1 MPERTIVSL
10 SVNGRSVRHEIPS
23 RTLLVDLLR
32 DTMGLTGTHIGCD
45 EGICGACTI
54 SVDGQTVKAC
64 MMFAVEADGCTVTT
78 IEGLADGAQ
87 LNAVQQSFVDHHG
100 LQCGYCTP
108 GMIMSAQDLLERNPA
123 PTRDEVRCGM
133 SGNLCRCTGYK
144 AVVESVV
151 GAAADATATA
161 HDEAAID
168 HAGLDEGAWTG
179 RSVSRKEDRRL
190 VMGEGEFTDDFHL
203 PNQLYCA
210 IVRSTRAHAW
220 LRSIDVTA
228 AASMPGVVRVIT
240 GAEAQQY
247 WSPPTPTMEAFE
259 GRRTGVYPMAVDVVR
274 FVGEP
279 IVAIVAESRYEARD
293 AAAAV
298 QIEYDGLPTVLT
310 THDAGEGVEVPK
322 ALLYK
327 QWGDNRQVDF
337 DFALGDVDA
346 AFAGAHVVVDDVITS
361 HRWGP
366 VPLEMRVVNA
376 DYRASDGR
384 LTVRLST
391 QTPHQDRTLIS
402 RVFGLPEA
410 SVRIIAGDV
419 GGGFGAKLSI
429 DVEYIPA
436 LMSILTNRPVNYVD
450 TREEWMTSGTH
461 AHDFTI
467 DVSAAFSSE
476 GRILGLRNR
485 IVTDLG
491 CDGAERAAGMAI
503 PLVAA
508 IYVPGPYVLPAYST
522 RAIGYVT
529 NKAPYGGYRGYGKD
543 LANVTIER
551 VMDHA
556 ADALGLDRLE
566 IRRRNLLEEYPH
578 QMISGP
584 IVEDGSIRECL
595 DKLESV
601 VDVQAFRERQAQA
614 RTRGKYLGLGIVS
627 YIEPSGGGGPWSLF
641 NVYES
646 ARVRMTPDGTV
657 QVFTGNMRCGQGVET
672 TLAQVTA
679 DRLGCSYE
687 RVSVYCGDTDT
698 MPYGMGASSS
708 RGVVI
713 ALGAVLKATDDLI
726 EKLLI
731 VAGELLEASPR
742 DLVLGDDAVMV
753 KGSPD
758 TRVSLSAVANA
769 AFFDPGGMFSMPGI
783 ENPTLESVGIYS
795 SPHARHEPD
804 EHGRTQDYACHA
816 TGAQA
821 ALVEV
826 DTATGFVTV
835 EEIIVVG
842 DVGVVIN
849 PAGLDGQIT
858 GGTIQAFA
866 GAVLEDH
873 AYDAKGN
880 PLSTTL
886 RDYGFPNILSVPPV
900 RIEHIVTPGS
910 TTPIGAKGA
919 GEGGQI
925 ATFSCIMSAVEDAL
939 QPFGVTVN
947 ELPLAPWKILDL
959 ITDSETG
966 RIATTR
972 EHVG

>member
-1 MPERTIVSL
+1 
-10 SVNGRSVRHEIPS
+10 
-23 RTLLVDLLR
+23 
-32 DTMGLTGTHIGCD
+32 
-45 EGICGACTI
+45 
-54 SVDGQTVKAC
+54 
-64 MMFAVEADGCTVTT
+64 
-78 IEGLADGAQ
+78 
-87 LNAVQQSFVDHHG
+87 
-100 LQCGYCTP
+100 
-108 GMIMSAQDLLERNPA
+108 
-123 PTRDEVRCGM
+123 M

-144 AVVESVV
+144 AVVAAVM
-151 GAAADATATA
+151 GAAAQPGSQGEVEHGEGTG
-161 HDEAAID
+161 EQP
-168 HAGLDEGAWTG
+168 AGPWTG
-179 RSVSRKEDRRL
+179 RSVARKEDRRL
-190 VMGEGEFTDDFHL
+190 VMGAGEFTDDFQT
-203 PNQLYCA
+203 PRQLYCA
-210 IVRSTRAHAW
+210 LVRSTRAHARI
-220 LRSIDVTA
+220 RSIDVTT
-228 AASMPGVVRVIT
+228 AASMPGVVRVVT
-240 GAEAQQY
+240 GAEAKQH
-247 WSPPTPTMEAFE
+247 WLPLIPTMEAFE
-259 GRRTGVYPMAVDVVR
+259 SRTTGNYALAVDVVR
-274 FVGEP
+274 YVGEP
-279 IVAIVAESRYEARD
+279 MVAIVAETRYEARD

-298 QIEYDGLPTVLT
+298 EVEYDALPVVASAR
-310 THDAGEGVEVPK
+310 DAGEAGEPT
-322 ALLYK
+322 ALLYDH
-327 QWGDNRQVDF
+327 WGDNKQTDF
-337 DFALGDVDA
+337 EFSLGDVDA
-346 AFAGAHVVVDDVITS
+346 AFGAADIVVDDVITS

-366 VPLEMRVVNA
+366 VPLEMRVVHA

-402 RVFGLPEA
+402 RVFGLSEA

-429 DVEYIPA
+429 DVEYIPV
-436 LMSILTNRPVNYVD
+436 LMSILTQRPVNYVD
-450 TREEWMTSGTH
+450 TREEWLTSGTH
-461 AHDFTI
+461 AHDFTV
-467 DVSAAFSSE
+467 DVSAAFSHD

-491 CDGAERAAGMAI
+491 SDGAERAAGMAI
-503 PLVAA
+503 PIIGA

-543 LANVTIER
+543 IANVTIER

-566 IRRRNLLEEYPH
+566 IRRRNLLESYPH

-584 IVEDGSIRECL
+584 VVEDGSVRECL
-595 DKLESV
+595 DKMESV
-601 VDVQAFRERQAQA
+601 IDVPAFRKRQADA
-614 RTRGKYLGLGIVS
+614 LEHGRYLGLGIVS
-627 YIEPSGGGGPWSLF
+627 YIEPSGGGGPWSFF
-641 NVYES
+641 NAYES

-679 DRLGCSYE
+679 DRLGCSYD

-698 MPYGMGASSS
+698 TPYGMGASAS

-713 ALGAVLKATDDLI
+713 ALGATLKAADALV

-731 VAGELLEASPR
+731 VASHLLEADPE

-758 TRVSLSAVANA
+758 TRTPLSALAQA
-769 AFFDPGGMFSMPGI
+769 AFLYPGGTLSMPGV
-783 ENPTLESVGIYS
+783 ENPTLEAVGIYT
-795 SPHARHEPD
+795 SPHARFEPD
-804 EHGRTQDYACHA
+804 EHGRTQEYACHA

-826 DTATGFVTV
+826 DIATGFVTV
-835 EEIIVVG
+835 EEIVVVG

-858 GGTIQAFA
+858 GGTIQSFG
-866 GAVLEDH
+866 GALLEDH

-880 PLSTTL
+880 PLATTL
-886 RDYGFPNILSVPPV
+886 RDYGFPNIQSVPQV

-910 TTPIGAKGA
+910 TTPVGAKGA

-925 ATFSCIMSAVEDAL
+925 ATYSCIMSAVEDAL
-939 QPFGVTVN
+939 RPFGATVN
-947 ELPLAPWKILDL
+947 DLPLAPWRILDL
-959 ITDSETG
+959 IADS
-966 RIATTR
+966 RPAHDSPKSDR
-972 EHVG
+972 VG

>member
-1 MPERTIVSL
+1 MPENTIVSL
-10 SVNGRSVRHEIPS
+10 CVNGRNVSQEIPT

-32 DTMGLTGTHIGCD
+32 DIVGLTGTHIGCD

-54 SVDGQTVKAC
+54 SVDGQIVKAC

-108 GMIMSAQDLLERNPA
+108 GMIMSAQDLLKRNPE

-144 AVVESVV
+144 AVVESVI
-151 GAAADATATA
+151 GAAAESKTIADI
-161 HDEAAID
+161 EAASK
-168 HAGLDEGAWTG
+168 HAGVDGGPWTG
-179 RSVSRKEDRRL
+179 RSVPRKEDRRL

-203 PNQLYCA
+203 PHQLYCA
-210 IVRSTRAHAW
+210 IVRSTRAHARI
-220 LRSIDVTA
+220 RSIDVA
-228 AASMPGVVRVIT
+228 AATSMPGVVRVVT
-240 GAEAQQY
+240 GADAQQY
-247 WSPPTPTMEAFE
+247 WSPLTPTMEAFE
-259 GRRTGVYPMAVDVVR
+259 GRTTGNYPMAVDVVR

-279 IVAIVAESRYEARD
+279 IVAIVAESRYVARD

-298 QIEYDGLPTVLT
+298 QVEYEGLPAVVTTV
-310 THDAGEGVEVPK
+310 DAGEGLEEPT
-322 ALLYK
+322 ALLYEG
-327 QWGDNRQVDF
+327 WGDNRQMDF
-337 DFALGDVDA
+337 AFALGDLDG
-346 AFAGAHVVVDDVITS
+346 AFAAADVVVDDVITS

-402 RVFGLPEA
+402 RVLGLPEA
-410 SVRIIAGDV
+410 SVRVIAGDV

-436 LMSILTNRPVNYVD
+436 LMSILTQRPVNYVD
-450 TREEWMTSGTH
+450 TREEWLTSGTH

-467 DVSAAFSSE
+467 NVSAAFSSE

-491 CDGAERAAGMAI
+491 CDGAERAAGSAI
-503 PLVAA
+503 PIIAA

-556 ADALGLDRLE
+556 ADVLGLDRLE
-566 IRRRNLLEEYPH
+566 IRRRNLLQEYPH
-578 QMISGP
+578 QMITGP
-584 IVEDGSIRECL
+584 IVEDGSVRECL
-595 DKLESV
+595 DKLESI
-601 VDVQAFRERQAQA
+601 VDVQAFRKRQAEA
-614 RTRGKYLGLGIVS
+614 RNRGKYLGLGIVS
-627 YIEPSGGGGPWSLF
+627 YVEPSGGGGPWSFF
-641 NVYES
+641 NTYES
-646 ARVRMTPDGTV
+646 ARVRMMPDGTV

-679 DRLGCSYE
+679 DRLGCSFD
-687 RVSVYCGDTDT
+687 RVSVYCGDTET
-698 MPYGMGASSS
+698 MPYGMGASAS

-713 ALGAVLKATDDLI
+713 AVGAVLKATDELI
-726 EKLLI
+726 EKILI
-731 VAGELLEASPR
+731 VAGQLLEASPK

-753 KGSPD
+753 KGCSD

-769 AFFDPGGMFSMPGI
+769 AFLYPGGAVGMPGV
-783 ENPTLESVGIYS
+783 ENPTLEALGIYT
-795 SPHARHEPD
+795 SPHARYEPD
-804 EHGRTQDYACHA
+804 EHGRIQEYACHA

-826 DTATGFVTV
+826 DVATGFVTV

-886 RDYGFPNILSVPPV
+886 RDYGFPNIMSVPPV

-939 QPFGVTVN
+939 QPFGATVN

-959 ITDSETG
+959 VSGARSD
-966 RIATTR
+966 
-972 EHVG
+972 